1 MSSVEIGAPVV
12 AHKLW
17 EDVLAMV
24 LGVAVAALGLF
35 FYSQAQLLI
44 GSTAGMAL
52 LISYV
57 SGWSFGPVFFVINLP
72 FYWLAARRMGIRFTI
87 KTFIAVAGLSSL
99 TWAMPE
105 LMTIDHLNAFYAALA
120 GGAMIGLG
128 ILFLFRHRASLG
140 GVNILALYLQD
151 ARGIRAGH
159 IQLAIDTL
167 LMIVALFVL
176 PWDRVALSV
185 LGAVVLNMIV
195 AINHR
200 PGRYLGESRP

>member
-1 MSSVEIGAPVV
+1 MPTVDIGAPTVP
-12 AHKLW
+12 HKLW
-17 EDVLAMV
+17 EDALAMA
-24 LGVAVAALGLF
+24 LGVAIAALGLH
-35 FYSQAQLLI
+35 FYSQAHLLI

-52 LISYV
+52 LISYAT
-57 SGWSFGPVFFVINLP
+57 GWSFGPVFFFINLP
-72 FYWLAARRMGIRFTI
+72 FYWLAARRMGARFTI
-87 KTFIAVAGLSSL
+87 KTFIAVAGLSGLS
-99 TWAMPE
+99 WAMND
-105 LMTIDHLNAFYAALA
+105 LMTIEHLNALYAALV

-159 IQLAIDTL
+159 VQLGIDTA

-185 LGAVVLNMIV
+185 LGAFVLNMIV

-200 PGRYLGESRP
+200 PGRYLGQS